1 MKAVWIALATTA
13 ALALQ
18 TTVAHAFMVHGS
30 VPVDLVLV
38 VVVYVAL
45 SSGPFTGL
53 LAGTFA
59 GLAQD
64 ALSGG
69 IIGIGGLADTLVG
82 FLAGVVGTQF
92 IVTQPLTRMV
102 VFFGATVVR
111 AILFMGLYAL
121 LGLRHF
127 PSPYA
132 AVAIQGV
139 GNAVVGVVAFEIVE
153 VLPGAIERR
162 RLRGPRLRR

>member
-1 MKAVWIALATTA
+1 M
-13 ALALQ
+13 
-18 TTVAHAFMVHGS
+18 
-30 VPVDLVLV
+30 PVDLVLV

-53 LAGTFA
+53 LVGTLG

-69 IIGIGGLADTLVG
+69 IIGIGGLADTIVG
-82 FLAGVVGTQF
+82 FVAGLVGTQF

-102 VFFGATVVR
+102 VFFGATVAR

-121 LGLRHF
+121 LDLRHF
-127 PSPYA
+127 SSPYA

-162 RLRGPRLRR
+162 RLRRPRTGRRMRR